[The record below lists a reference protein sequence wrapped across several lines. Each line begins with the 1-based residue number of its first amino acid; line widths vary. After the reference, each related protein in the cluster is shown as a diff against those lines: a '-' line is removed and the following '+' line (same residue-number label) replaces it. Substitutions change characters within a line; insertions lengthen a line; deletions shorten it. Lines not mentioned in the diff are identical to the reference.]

1 MTEADYDSKIAEN
14 RQAVTGYQQ
23 EIGKLEE
30 EIQEL
35 KTFRTEL
42 GNFQGV
48 LHDTASRAESQING
62 ITGLTGMVMAAVSQ
76 NFFAKVLAA
85 VRGEEYASADSGL
98 TASQDRI
105 DEKITEL
112 QNMIGQK
119 QSAISACNAG
129 ITSLESGKAQY
140 LAEKAA
146 EEAAKAAAA
155 GEGA

>member
-1 MTEADYDSKIAEN
+1 MTEAEYDSKIAEN

-23 EIGKLEE
+23 EIGRLEE
-30 EIQEL
+30 EIREL
-35 KTFRTEL
+35 KTFRTQLCE
-42 GNFQGV
+42 FQDV

-62 ITGLTGMVMAAVSQ
+62 ITGLIGMAVSAVSQ
-76 NFFAKVLAA
+76 NFFSKILETVH
-85 VRGEEYASADSGL
+85 GEEYTSADSGL

-112 QNMIGQK
+112 QNKIGQK
-119 QSAISACNAG
+119 QSAISTCNASV
-129 ITSLESGKAQY
+129 TSLQTEKEKY

-146 EEAAKAAAA
+146 QETKAAAS

>member
-1 MTEADYDSKIAEN
+1 MTEAEYDSKIAEN

-30 EIQEL
+30 EIREL
-35 KTFRTEL
+35 KSFRTEL
-42 GNFQGV
+42 CNFQDV

-62 ITGLTGMVMAAVSQ
+62 ITGLTGMVISAVSQ
-76 NFFAKVLAA
+76 NFFAKVLTA
-85 VRGEEYASADSGL
+85 VRGEEYVSADSGL

-112 QNMIGQK
+112 QTKIGQK
-119 QSAISACNAG
+119 QSAISTCNASAA
-129 ITSLESGKAQY
+129 SLETEKAQY

-146 EEAAKAAAA
+146 EEAKAAVS

>member
-1 MTEADYDSKIAEN
+1 MTEAEYDSKIAEN

-30 EIQEL
+30 EIREL

-42 GNFQGV
+42 CNFQDV
-48 LHDTASRAESQING
+48 LHDTASRAEGQING
-62 ITGLTGMVMAAVSQ
+62 ITGLVGMAVSAVSQ
-76 NFFAKVLAA
+76 NFFSKILQT
-85 VRGEEYASADSGL
+85 VRGEEYVSADSGL

-112 QNMIGQK
+112 QNKIGQK
-119 QSAISACNAG
+119 QSAISTCNASV
-129 ITSLESGKAQY
+129 TSLETEKAQY

-146 EEAAKAAAA
+146 EEAKAAAA
-155 GEGA
+155 REGA